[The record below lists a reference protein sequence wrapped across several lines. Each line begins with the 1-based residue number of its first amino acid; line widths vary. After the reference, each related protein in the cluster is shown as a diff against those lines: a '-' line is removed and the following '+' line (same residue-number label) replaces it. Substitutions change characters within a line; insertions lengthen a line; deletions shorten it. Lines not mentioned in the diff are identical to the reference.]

1 MKHIIIILLIVLILL
16 ILLIISFNKQLFF
29 KQKKSKQIFKINKKF
44 KYPAY
49 KKFKDYSKLLS
60 IYNPNYIPDNE
71 EIDQILDDGN
81 YLIKSVKGKICNV
94 NSDNKIVCDNKK
106 MVFTVK
112 NIGNNNIELSVG
124 NKICYGIGSSLYNI
138 DNNNNLKKYL
148 TVIDRD
154 NGIISLHSN
163 NNLVKSLENVNKDN
177 IYPLN
182 QLSANLNK
190 YVLIDSS
197 DRYKFERIN

>member
-1 MKHIIIILLIVLILL
+1 MYKRIIIILLIVL

-29 KQKKSKQIFKINKKF
+29 KQKKSEQIFKINKKF
-44 KYPAY
+44 TYPKY

-71 EIDQILDDGN
+71 DIDQILDDGN

-112 NIGNNNIELSVG
+112 NIGNNNIELSAG

-138 DNNNNLKKYL
+138 DNNNLKKYL

-197 DRYKFERIN
+197 DRYIFERIDK